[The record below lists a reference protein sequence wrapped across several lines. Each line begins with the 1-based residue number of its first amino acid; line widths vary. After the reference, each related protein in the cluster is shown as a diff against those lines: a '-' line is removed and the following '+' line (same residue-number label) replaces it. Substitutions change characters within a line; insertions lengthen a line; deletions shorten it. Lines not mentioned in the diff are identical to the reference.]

1 MHKDVTSSNLAP
13 IIFTRVLGLCTGFL
27 KVLGGVFPL
36 TPPTMWY
43 MFYKNPTLNLK
54 FKKGPMESLQFKDIR
69 AKLNKTQKE
78 LAQLLGVSI
87 KAIHSYEQ
95 GWRKIPHH
103 VERQLLFLFSRTL
116 MDHDRQPEHCWD
128 ILKCPDKKLK
138 KCPAWEFKSG
148 GLCWFING
156 TKCSGEAH
164 NSWADKMEEC
174 RSCKVFKSFFE
185 PKEGR

>member
-1 MHKDVTSSNLAP
+1 
-13 IIFTRVLGLCTGFL
+13 
-27 KVLGGVFPL
+27 
-36 TPPTMWY
+36 
-43 MFYKNPTLNLK
+43 
-54 FKKGPMESLQFKDIR
+54 MESTNFKNIR

-103 VERQLLFLFSRTL
+103 VERQLLFLLSRKILVDGKQT
-116 MDHDRQPEHCWD
+116 DTCWD
-128 ILKCPDKKLK
+128 ILNCPKKRQT

-148 GLCWFING
+148 DLCWFING

-164 NSWADKMEEC
+164 NSWEDKMDEC
-174 RSCKVFKSFFE
+174 KTCKVFKRFFE
-185 PKEGR
+185 T